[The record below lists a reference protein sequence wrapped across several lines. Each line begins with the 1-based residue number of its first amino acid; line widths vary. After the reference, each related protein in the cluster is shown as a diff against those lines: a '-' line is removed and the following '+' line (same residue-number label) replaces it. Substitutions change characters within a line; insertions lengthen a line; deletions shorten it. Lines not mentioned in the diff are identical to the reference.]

1 MNILCILIC
10 HLPERHKQ
18 LRRLLNVLEPQINKF
33 KDHVFYRV
41 NDQGRS
47 VPTGTK
53 RNQLIE
59 QTESDYFC
67 FIDDDDA
74 ISEHYLDNIM
84 NALQSNPDV
93 VTFNGYMTTN
103 GTTRRNFTIKLGSR
117 YEERNGHYYRFP
129 NHLCVFRR
137 EKVRHIKFPDIHIG
151 EDYAWAKMI
160 NDRRILHNEIHI
172 NADLY
177 HYQFETN
184 KLNHGRTYLR
194 R

>member
-1 MNILCILIC
+1 MKLFILIC
-10 HLPERHKQ
+10 TLPERALKLKRLVHGLTRQ
-18 LRRLLNVLEPQINKF
+18 LAKHPEASYKIH
-33 KDHVFYRV
+33 DA
-41 NDQGRS
+41 GRS
-47 VPTGTK
+47 MPTGTK

-67 FIDDDDA
+67 FIDDDDWV
-74 ISEHYLDNIM
+74 SEHYLDHIM

-117 YEERNGHYYRFP
+117 YEEKNGHYYRFP

-137 EKVRHIKFPDIHIG
+137 DKVRHIKFPDIHVG

-160 NDRRILHNEIHI
+160 NDRRILHNEVHI

-177 HYQFETN
+177 HYDFQT
-184 KLNHGRTYLR
+184 KKDYGPTRLR
-194 R
+194 